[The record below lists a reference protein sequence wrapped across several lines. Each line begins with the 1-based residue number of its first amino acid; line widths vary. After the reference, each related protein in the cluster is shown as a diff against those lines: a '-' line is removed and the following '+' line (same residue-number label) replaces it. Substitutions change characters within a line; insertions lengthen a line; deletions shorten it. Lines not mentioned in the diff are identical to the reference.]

1 MIVSNNDKNNNCNN
15 DKNNNFRLTREP
27 IEGAEEILNQC
38 RRWGLLSGQC
48 MKWSEC
54 QCTDPSS
61 STISTNWS
69 MGGKIL
75 WWWVKEDPTRLQK
88 IGSRGDWIFSRWGG
102 RGLWVGVGGGLGLKW
117 PVMGEDGL
125 SEWLATFL
133 ASIWDHS
140 GSTQIDIDIII
151 LTTLIIITA
160 HSNPNAPL
168 TPPFGHIAPQTLN
181 STIWNWH
188 HR

>member
-1 MIVSNNDKNNNCNN
+1 MIVSNN

-38 RRWGLLSGQC
+38 RRWGLLSGQTGQC

-102 RGLWVGVGGGLGLKW
+102 RGLWVGGGGSGVEMTSYGGGRVVWMTCHIPRLHLGSLW
-117 PVMGEDGL
+117 
-125 SEWLATFL
+125 
-133 ASIWDHS
+133 IN
-140 GSTQIDIDIII
+140 
-151 LTTLIIITA
+151 
-160 HSNPNAPL
+160 SNRY
-168 TPPFGHIAPQTLN
+168 
-181 STIWNWH
+181 WH
-188 HR
+188 YHPHHTHYHHCSF

>member
-140 GSTQIDIDIII
+140 GSTQIVTDIII
-151 LTTLIIITA
+151 LTTP
-160 HSNPNAPL
+160 HPWPL
-168 TPPFGHIAPQTLN
+168 CQKASGHIAPQTLN